1 MLSKQTI
8 KLYWLFFLIGGC
20 VCNPEVSTPTPTPFV
35 VVSQN
40 LSDAINSINSSTS
53 AKELINDKL
62 DDLISEAID
71 QQTKGDSTRYILK
84 IKLQNKYLYTFPIK
98 RSARLSHHIYKL
110 DNAEEVYNGL
120 EGQFNNYFYDSRFN
134 MNLGL
139 AKFYFEQTLPDTTL
153 QRFLD
158 MCVLDAYQILEI
170 K

>member
-8 KLYWLFFLIGGC
+8 KLYWVFFLICGC
-20 VCNPEVSTPTPTPFV
+20 VCNSEIPYSSVILKD
-35 VVSQN
+35 QN
-40 LSDAINSINSSTS
+40 LSDEINSINLNNSPK
-53 AKELINDKL
+53 A
-62 DDLISEAID
+62 LISNNIDGLIDEAIR
-71 QQTKGDSTRYILK
+71 QQTKIDSSRYLLK
-84 IKLQNKYLYTFPIK
+84 IKLQNKYLYAFPIK

-110 DNAEEVYNGL
+110 DNAEEVFNGL

-158 MCVLDAYQILEI
+158 MCVLDTYQILEI